1 MGSLAFVG
9 EIKFWVPAR
18 SLKRA
23 VRNQNSLRGVLGEL
37 EKALFILFTYIV
49 NLHNALIW
57 TLR

>member
-1 MGSLAFVG
+1 VGSLAFVG

-37 EKALFILFTYIV
+37 EKALFYIVYLV